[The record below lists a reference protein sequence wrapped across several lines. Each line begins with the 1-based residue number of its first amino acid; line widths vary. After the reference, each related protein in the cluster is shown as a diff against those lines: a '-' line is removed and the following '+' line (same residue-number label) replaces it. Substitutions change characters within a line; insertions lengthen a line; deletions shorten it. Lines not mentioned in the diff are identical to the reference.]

1 MTLFIS
7 LASSQ
12 HNSKGAALALVK
24 GLQQDP
30 SPPDLPPY
38 KPGLPLVGA
47 QLSTAGGLVNVP
59 ERAAACRA
67 EVVQIFN
74 TNPRM
79 WRSYVYTDED
89 AETMTVAL
97 REAGIPLFVH
107 SIYLINLVSPDEVL
121 RERSAQA
128 LSRALLLGARTGAR
142 GVVTHIGS
150 HHGVGF
156 EAAVRWA
163 IPTVKAALDLAEK
176 TSQASLPRLLL
187 ENGAGAGHL
196 VGGDLQEL
204 VTLVA
209 ALPGEA
215 GICLDTAHLFAAG
228 IPVHEAEG
236 LEQLVSSL
244 RALGLLDAIGLWHL
258 NDSKTPFAS
267 GRDQHQNPG
276 EGQIGSEALARV
288 VRHPAFRH
296 LPFVLEVP
304 GADGHGPD
312 ALNVGRVQAMRE
324 VSPAPPSPPSSLSS
338 RQGA

>member
-1 MTLFIS
+1 M
-7 LASSQ
+7 
-12 HNSKGAALALVK
+12 
-24 GLQQDP
+24 
-30 SPPDLPPY
+30 
-38 KPGLPLVGA
+38 PLIGA
-47 QLSTAGGLVNVP
+47 QLSTAGGLANVP
-59 ERAAACRA
+59 ERAAVCRA

-79 WRSYVYTDED
+79 WRSYVYTEED
-89 AETMTVAL
+89 TETMSAAL
-97 REAGIPLFVH
+97 REAGIPLYVH
-107 SIYLINLVSPDEVL
+107 SIYLINLVSPDEFL

-128 LSRALLLGARTGAR
+128 LSRALLLAARTGAR

-156 EAAVRWA
+156 AAAVLWA
-163 IPTVKAALDLAEK
+163 ISTVKAALDLAQE
-176 TSQASLPRLLL
+176 TSQAPLPRLLL

-196 VGGDLQEL
+196 VGGDLSEL
-204 VTLVA
+204 ATLVA
-209 ALPGEA
+209 ALPGDT

-236 LEQLVSSL
+236 LERLVSSL
-244 RALGLLDAIGLWHL
+244 REFGLLDAIGLWHL
-258 NDSKTPFAS
+258 NDSKTAFAS

-276 EGQIGSEALARV
+276 EGHIGSEGLARV

-324 VSPAPPSPPSSLSS
+324 ASPGPPSPPSSPAS
-338 RQGA
+338 RRGA